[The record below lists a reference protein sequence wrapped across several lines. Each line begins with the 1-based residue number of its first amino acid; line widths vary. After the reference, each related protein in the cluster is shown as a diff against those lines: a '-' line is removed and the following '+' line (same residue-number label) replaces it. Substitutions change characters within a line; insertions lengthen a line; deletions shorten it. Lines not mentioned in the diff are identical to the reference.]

1 MAYTNEDLIN
11 IETAILS
18 LARGTRKV
26 ELIMGDKKISYGKAD
41 LPELRTL
48 RAEIDA
54 ELSAA
59 TTTRKRYFMFQQT
72 GKGL

>member
-1 MAYTNEDLIN
+1 MAYTATDLSN
-11 IETAILS
+11 IETAILA
-18 LARGTRKV
+18 LAQGTRKV
-26 ELIMGDKKISYGKAD
+26 RLTMGDKQIEYGKAD